1 MAGRWQA
8 HEPQPI
14 THRQNITTLQVR
26 QFNDRLATIARALA
40 KARVVD
46 LSDAHAAIE
55 RQTHPRQSS
64 ERARPEL
71 PYQRNQRKENTTQT
85 SLSYPHQCR

>member
-55 RQTHPRQSS
+55 RGSPPSHSCHLRWRST
-64 ERARPEL
+64 
-71 PYQRNQRKENTTQT
+71 
-85 SLSYPHQCR
+85 CRSIQFRWNGI